1 MDWFWFTRIVH
12 YQPLLPPIF
21 FFSCQNVISAL
32 TIGYSKYF
40 IGKISIHFGK
50 VKFTCM
56 SNPSYCF
63 LNISLFFLNINPH
76 NCGRLVKG
84 KKEDIF
90 IDVLSIFTWKNSQ
103 EPKQIS
109 YRDCN

>member
-1 MDWFWFTRIVH
+1 MDWFWFTRIVK
-12 YQPLLPPIF
+12 QPLLPPIF

-32 TIGYSKYF
+32 IIGYSKYF

-63 LNISLFFLNINPH
+63 LNISLFFFYINPH